1 MQGTVEMAL
10 WVKDLSCE
18 HSYKNA
24 EGFLGLAACQ
34 LSQTSNRKN
43 AVREEGCEI
52 TVRSIYSISV
62 GYGAMAGIMYA

>member
-34 LSQTSNRKN
+34 LSQTSNRKKVN
-43 AVREEGCEI
+43 KI
-52 TVRSIYSISV
+52 KQQ
-62 GYGAMAGIMYA
+62 